1 MSMIANAGAYDRSE
15 LGGYQMRL
23 QRKKIEQSGV
33 GAATGIPI
41 CWSGCDRDHERER
54 GVALH
59 KSGISDQV

>member
-1 MSMIANAGAYDRSE
+1 MLMIANAGSYDRSE
-15 LGGYQMRL
+15 LGGYQMRS

-41 CWSGCDRDHERER
+41 CWSGCDRDRER
-54 GVALH
+54 GITLH